1 MFISNMK
8 AADQKNRS
16 VYESI
21 RSRLSS
27 RLGPVLFLGGIIFK
41 TMLNVKLR

>member
-21 RSRLSS
+21 RSRL
-27 RLGPVLFLGGIIFK
+27 GPVLFLGGIIFK